1 MKILSDIEDLEEQK
15 EFLLN
20 FRKEKGEKICVLLCL
35 HTKYILE
42 VREIVEKNNVF
53 AEDYEELSCIK
64 NACEAFAVGEEEN

>member
-1 MKILSDIEDLEEQK
+1 LNNDIEDLEEQS

-20 FRKEKGEKICVLLCL
+20 FRKEKGDKICVYVINHL
-35 HTKYILE
+35 INVLE

-53 AEDYEELSCIK
+53 AEDYEELPFVK